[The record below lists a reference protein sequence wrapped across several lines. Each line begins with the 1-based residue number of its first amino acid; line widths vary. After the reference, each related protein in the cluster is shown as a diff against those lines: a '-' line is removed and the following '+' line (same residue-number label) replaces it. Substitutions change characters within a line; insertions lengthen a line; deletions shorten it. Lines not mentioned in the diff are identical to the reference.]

1 MLITR
6 LIISGLDITTLLKN
20 GVKGMDTCTPVSHY
34 LGQLI
39 IAHDNQYD
47 IYLIYRSLMSVNT

>member
-1 MLITR
+1 
-6 LIISGLDITTLLKN
+6 
-20 GVKGMDTCTPVSHY
+20 MDTCTPVSHY